1 MIFLGQ
7 GKIRKVCK
15 WSGKGVGVVNYRFVK
30 SQPQSLFSG
39 KKFLGNGVKIILKKL
54 KTKSRV
60 ILIFWGGNFFL
71 EVSAAELINSIEHN
85 YEQQANKTSG
95 KKSCLGSKTKQIRCR
110 LRVYTSSCF
119 LHINLK
125 RSYDIIAYNKT
136 S

>member
-54 KTKSRV
+54 KTKSTV
-60 ILIFWGGNFFL
+60 ILIFLGGGRGNFF
-71 EVSAAELINSIEHN
+71 
-85 YEQQANKTSG
+85 
-95 KKSCLGSKTKQIRCR
+95 
-110 LRVYTSSCF
+110 
-119 LHINLK
+119 
-125 RSYDIIAYNKT
+125 
-136 S
+136 

>member
-54 KTKSRV
+54 KTKSTV
-60 ILIFWGGNFFL
+60 ILIFFGGEGKFFL

-85 YEQQANKTSG
+85 YEQQANKTSE
-95 KKSCLGSKTKQIRCR
+95 KKV
-110 LRVYTSSCF
+110 VY
-119 LHINLK
+119 
-125 RSYDIIAYNKT
+125 
-136 S
+136 